1 MPRERAHLDFGD
13 DLDLS
18 EFQPKTPEPK
28 QKTDQKATTQKAIE
42 EIGKSTG
49 FVSREPQKQKK
60 RRRVISPYK
69 DQLNVKC
76 RPEVKDLFQD
86 IGERLVV
93 HDHTTFER
101 AIFALIEKEGYTDLA
116 ARYKDI
122 VK

>member
-1 MPRERAHLDFGD
+1 MPKERAHLDFGD
-13 DLDLS
+13 DMDLS
-18 EFQPKTPEPK
+18 EFQPKRTEPK
-28 QKTDQKATTQKAIE
+28 EKTDQKTIE
-42 EIGKSTG
+42 EIGQSTG

-76 RPEVKDLFQD
+76 RPEVKDLFQE